1 LADRIVGTRPLRR
14 KDKVMTDTM
23 IQRHKCSCDKCGQS
37 HWVEEVVEME
47 TLPIGL
53 DISIV
58 PVEYDKTWEITVV
71 NNIQDTTGVIEA
83 TTMKQCLMIVEQCR
97 KMLMKDGYRLVV
109 STPRSRFETHSRIN
123 RLEYN
128 QWIDATFKTKK
139 KKDDWYEKLVQKM
152 GRQTTKASNK
162 IHRLGY
168 GKDK

>member
-1 LADRIVGTRPLRR
+1 
-14 KDKVMTDTM
+14 MTDTM
-23 IQRHKCSCDKCGQS
+23 IQRHKCSCDKCGHS

-139 KKDDWYEKLVQKM
+139 KRDDWYE
-152 GRQTTKASNK
+152 
-162 IHRLGY
+162 
-168 GKDK
+168 